1 MAQITEYRR
10 YSTIHLSDDGSGRPG
25 LAAASGWWDVMIGIM
40 QRPEYRKT
48 EIGSLA
54 QRELM
59 HLVLLRMVVH
69 PVQAWSDVPS
79 IAERRTPEQA
89 GPRREG
95 VVRGSRFRD
104 GVHDNGVVHRVA
116 CADVA

>member
-1 MAQITEYRR
+1 
-10 YSTIHLSDDGSGRPG
+10 
-25 LAAASGWWDVMIGIM
+25 M

-48 EIGSLA
+48 KIGSLA

-59 HLVLLRMVVH
+59 RLVLRRVAVH

-89 GPRREG
+89 GPRSEG

-104 GVHDNGVVHRVA
+104 GVHNNGVVHRVA
-116 CADVA
+116 RADVA